1 MEVKISVIMG
11 VYQPVS
17 RQVLFQAVLSIV
29 SQTFQEWELIMVDDG
44 TSGKGRRWIEQAA
57 LLDPR
62 IRLIRLSVHQG
73 LPAALNAAIAHSRG
87 RIWRAWTPMM
97 TAIRAG
103 CSASMTFCSTIPAM
117 HGSGAAAS

>member
-44 TSGKGRRWIEQAA
+44 TSGKGRRWI
-57 LLDPR
+57 D
-62 IRLIRLSVHQG
+62 
-73 LPAALNAAIAHSRG
+73 
-87 RIWRAWTPMM
+87 
-97 TAIRAG
+97 
-103 CSASMTFCSTIPAM
+103 
-117 HGSGAAAS
+117 

>member
-62 IRLIRLSVHQG
+62 IRLIRLVC
-73 LPAALNAAIAHSRG
+73 A
-87 RIWRAWTPMM
+87 
-97 TAIRAG
+97 
-103 CSASMTFCSTIPAM
+103 
-117 HGSGAAAS
+117 SGAASRAQRGHRTQPRCVSGAHGRR